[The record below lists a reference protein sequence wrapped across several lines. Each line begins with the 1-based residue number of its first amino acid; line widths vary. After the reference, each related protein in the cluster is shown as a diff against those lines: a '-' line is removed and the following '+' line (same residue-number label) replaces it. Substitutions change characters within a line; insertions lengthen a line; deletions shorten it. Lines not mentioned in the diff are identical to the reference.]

1 MYISRPR
8 IHKSDRHAAGA
19 RRLGNTLSHVHIASG
34 FLFISSVDI
43 RGRHRHQY
51 PPPKEKTLLSTEK
64 YPTSLPINAPLSSA
78 RIRPETQHLPT
89 RETRCGTGSTAGHLH
104 PAPPTWRLMRR
115 NSRPLAHRGG
125 GPSPRRPSAD
135 RAVPCMQ
142 RAAAGKADRAVG
154 SVDGPTLLLAEVRSD
169 LGKFDKWPILC
180 LPVRVVDGGEI
191 SSHRGLEIEV
201 SAPRTGPES
210 RIRRHR
216 SIVPFMWCYHF
227 HFPISCAISCVCH
240 IFPPGIDECHN
251 CTGGSSGSPAPL
263 SDQCCFRPSSP
274 PLSRCNVPR
283 KCQA

>member
-1 MYISRPR
+1 MRDWLNCRSPPPSTTNLALDETKQPPACPSRWW
-8 IHKSDRHAAGA
+8 
-19 RRLGNTLSHVHIASG
+19 TIASP
-34 FLFISSVDI
+34 SV
-43 RGRHRHQY
+43 
-51 PPPKEKTLLSTEK
+51 
-64 YPTSLPINAPLSSA
+64 
-78 RIRPETQHLPT
+78 
-89 RETRCGTGSTAGHLH
+89 
-104 PAPPTWRLMRR
+104 
-115 NSRPLAHRGG
+115 SR
-125 GPSPRRPSAD
+125 SC
-135 RAVPCMQ
+135 RAMQ

-169 LGKFDKWPILC
+169 LGKFDKWPVLC
-180 LPVRVVDGGEI
+180 LPVRIVDGGEM

-216 SIVPFMWCYHF
+216 SIVPFMWWYHF
-227 HFPISCAISCVCH
+227 HFPISCAISCLCH

-283 KCQA
+283 KCQARMQNEMKWQR